1 MLRDDDLYVHF
12 LKSFSNVT
20 PFINGPLMV
29 VGIQY
34 IQYDS
39 MYAHTY
45 TILSKKRYAP
55 NTMSHYE
62 IF

>member
-1 MLRDDDLYVHF
+1 MLRDDDLFVHF

-29 VGIQY
+29 VGKVY
-34 IQYDS
+34 S
-39 MYAHTY
+39 TY
-45 TILSKKRYAP
+45 NMIVRTYLHNTKQKRYAP